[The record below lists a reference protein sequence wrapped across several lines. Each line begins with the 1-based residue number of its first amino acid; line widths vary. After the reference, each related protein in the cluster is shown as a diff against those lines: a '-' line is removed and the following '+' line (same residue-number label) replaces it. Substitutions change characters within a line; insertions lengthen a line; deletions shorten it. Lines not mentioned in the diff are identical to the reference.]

1 MQKYTN
7 NLNSSIF
14 FEKVYRVVHKI
25 PYGRITSYG
34 AIAEYLG
41 AKKSSR
47 MVGTALTNS
56 HKNGINIPAH
66 RVVNRNGLL
75 SGRAHFG
82 TDNEMQMLL
91 ESEGIEIKD
100 FQVVEFK
107 KLFWDPMKE
116 LAIN

>member
-14 FEKVYRVVHKI
+14 FENVYHVVKKI
-25 PYGRITSYG
+25 PYGRVTSYG

-56 HKNGINIPAH
+56 HKSGIHIPAH

-82 TDNEMQMLL
+82 LDNEMQKLL

-100 FQVVEFK
+100 FQVVAFK
-107 KLFWDPMKE
+107 ELFWNPNTE
-116 LAIN
+116 LFS